1 MSGTAS
7 ATQWPLLK
15 FYFSVTGFPGTAP
28 VTFQEVTGL
37 EKEVTVVEYRDGSS
51 PNLFP
56 IKMPGLSKVGN
67 VTFKKGIFV
76 GDQSFWTW
84 LNGIQVSAPSRAT
97 LVVSLIDESAA
108 VQYTWTLNNAFPTK
122 YSGTDLKS
130 DGNEVA
136 IESLEVAY
144 EYMTVGQ

>member
-1 MSGTAS
+1 MSGTSS

-15 FYFSVTGFPGTAP
+15 FYFSVTGFSDTPI
-28 VTFQEVTGL
+28 TFQEVTGL
-37 EKEVTVVEYRDGSS
+37 EKEVQDVEYRDGAG

-67 VTFKKGIFV
+67 VTFKKGIFL
-76 GDQSFWTW
+76 GDHAFWTW
-84 LNGIQVSAPSRAT
+84 LNGIQIAAPTRT
-97 LVVSLIDESAA
+97 TVVVSLIDESAA
-108 VQYTWTLNNAFPTK
+108 VQSKWTLNNAFPTK
-122 YSGTDLKS
+122 YAGTDLKS

-144 EYMTVGQ
+144 EYLTVG